1 MPTAAIAS
9 TVERTI
15 STTGGHV
22 EKKLK
27 KVQEFL
33 FYDFVFG
40 KKILKFKIGFILAFA
55 SSIHNKQQQ
64 DRFII
69 NKQPSVCE
77 ACFLNSSF

>member
-40 KKILKFKIGFILAFA
+40 KKILKFHTQFNKRLHRHSSIGYILALA
-55 SSIHNKQQQ
+55 SSIHNKQQ
-64 DRFII
+64 
-69 NKQPSVCE
+69 
-77 ACFLNSSF
+77 